1 LSGATPGS
9 SSVEIESK
17 YDVDDGTPVPDW
29 SGIPG
34 IARVGDAEPR
44 DLDAR
49 YVDTVDGALAR
60 VGVAVRRRQGGPDEG
75 WHVKAPAPGG
85 RSETHWPLGEIG
97 DADEAPVVPEE
108 IQDAVAAWAHGPFLP
123 LARVRNHRTAY
134 ALLDADGGLV
144 AEFVDD
150 RVRARDERQGTE
162 SAWRD
167 ALRRGR
173 RRRVRGG
180 RSPRGIRIETGSR
193 PRSLRL
199 PTRRRPPT
207 LLRRAGRGPLC
218 VA

>member
-1 LSGATPGS
+1 MSGTAPGS
-9 SSVEIESK
+9 SSVEVESK

-34 IARVGDAEPR
+34 VARVGDAEPR

-97 DADEAPVVPEE
+97 DADAAPVVPEE

-150 RVRARDERQGTE
+150 RVRARDERRGAE
-162 SAWRD
+162 SEWREWEVELGPAGPADDTGRAALFAAVD
-167 ALRRGR
+167 AA
-173 RRRVRGG
+173 VFAAGG
-180 RSPRGIRIETGSR
+180 RPAASGSK
-193 PRSLRL
+193 LA
-199 PTRRRPPT
+199 
-207 LLRRAGRGPLC
+207 RALGH
-218 VA
+218 

>member
-1 LSGATPGS
+1 MSGATPGS

-162 SAWRD
+162 SAWREWEVELGPAGPADD
-167 ALRRGR
+167 AGR
-173 RRRVRGG
+173 AALFAAVDAAVFAAGG
-180 RSPRGIRIETGSR
+180 RPAASGSK
-193 PRSLRL
+193 LA
-199 PTRRRPPT
+199 
-207 LLRRAGRGPLC
+207 RALGR
-218 VA
+218 

>member
-1 LSGATPGS
+1 MSGAAPGS
-9 SSVEIESK
+9 SSVEVESK

-34 IARVGDAEPR
+34 VARVGDAEPR

-97 DADEAPVVPEE
+97 DADAAPVVPEE

-162 SAWRD
+162 SAWREWEVELGPAGPADD
-167 ALRRGR
+167 AGR
-173 RRRVRGG
+173 AALFAAVDAAVFAAGG
-180 RSPRGIRIETGSR
+180 RPASSGSK
-193 PRSLRL
+193 LA
-199 PTRRRPPT
+199 
-207 LLRRAGRGPLC
+207 RALGR
-218 VA
+218 